1 MNGSFYKN
9 FRNLSVLSAFSM
21 LLCKIKKLSQK
32 TNFSYIVSSFGTA
45 HNGLCFFRGEAEEKG
60 RWQQNGEVVAWQMKQ
75 KNTR

>member
-21 LLCKIKKLSQK
+21 LLFKIKKLLQK

-45 HNGLCFFRGEAEEKG
+45 HNGLCFLVRNIAKGLEGRKRGECLNECS
-60 RWQQNGEVVAWQMKQ
+60 RT
-75 KNTR
+75 NT